1 MVKAFDLGNIVMH
14 VMFISAFLGIYF
26 FTFGAYLEQ
35 TVLKTQIDYVVDD
48 LLGTT
53 KIIAPDVMVDFK
65 NTIHGLDTKNIDD
78 INKSNK
84 IMNTLSDNIEYKL
97 NNMNIADNDKVEIK
111 TKINE
116 IKQSNNLSQSEKINN
131 IIESVK
137 NISNKINISN
147 LNVPVNTEA
156 DEAVEQQNKVIM
168 TKAFKFILIGFIV
181 GFILIYVIGKKFDR
195 EGLSMEQFFMKL
207 IKRNIL
213 VLCFIAFTEFTFAYF
228 FAKNYMSINVNALKK
243 SVIDSLIKIKTNQI

>member
-26 FTFGAYLEQ
+26 FTYGSYLERI
-35 TVLKTQIDYVVDD
+35 VLQSQIDYLVDD

-53 KIIAPDVMVDFK
+53 KIIAPDIVNDLK
-65 NTIHGLDTKNIDD
+65 NTVNGLDTSNSA
-78 INKSNK
+78 KSTK
-84 IMNTLSDNIEYKL
+84 ILNELSNNIEYKL
-97 NNMNIADNDKVEIK
+97 NNMNIPDNDKDLLK

-116 IKQSNNLSQSEKINN
+116 IKQSKDVSHADKINN
-131 IIESVK
+131 IIK
-137 NISNKINISN
+137 TIQNMPNKINIDDI
-147 LNVPVNTEA
+147 NVSVNTEA
-156 DEAVEQQNKVIM
+156 DNAVEQQNKLVM
-168 TKAFKFILIGFIV
+168 NKAFKFIFIGFIV

-195 EGLSMEQFFMKL
+195 EGLSMQQFFMKL
-207 IKRNIL
+207 VKRNLL

-243 SVIDSLIKIKTNQI
+243 SVIDSLIKIKTNQV